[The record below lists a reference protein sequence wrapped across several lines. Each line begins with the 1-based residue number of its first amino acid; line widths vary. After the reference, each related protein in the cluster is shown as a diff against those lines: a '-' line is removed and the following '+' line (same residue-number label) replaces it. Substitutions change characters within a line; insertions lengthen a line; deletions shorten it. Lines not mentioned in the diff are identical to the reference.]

1 VHRFI
6 WLGLLIGMTSCSAL
20 KEAVNGEDETTE
32 DPTDGTADEGSAD
45 EGEVVNTDHYMEIRS
60 KVMVELY
67 TTNDDGQREFLSWD
81 EAVGP
86 VGEFPFG
93 SIFVAAYK
101 PEDEGRQHYFDEH
114 TVTRP
119 RVTGDTYRLQVDPEA
134 TGVINIY
141 ATLDVRSDGIVG
153 SAEPLGIHPDPIEVE
168 AYGEM
173 TDADLVILVDWDR
186 WGPGGWGWQDVG
198 GYVPPVDS
206 DGDGIID
213 DTPECQ
219 LIAIAG
225 NVTLNGA
232 YSGGNGMVMLLDN
245 AGGGPYQQ
253 DEFTPIP
260 TGSGATAEYNMGVCA
275 NAGPMQI
282 IGAYDSNGNGLVD
295 PADLWGAY
303 VTSPGENG
311 NPLMIEDVRLDE
323 INVDIPI
330 GGGGPAV
337 SVVPFVHLSG
347 IAFPESQPHF
357 SSFETV
363 EGAGVDLY
371 VVALQYPLSFDM
383 DVESFEEDGY
393 AVKVWES
400 SALGSAESVEW
411 DLTVPANTVV
421 YLYAFVDTDLD
432 GIVNEELEPRAFS
445 GSGEVAAL
453 STGEDGLSGIVLRV
467 ALVPRT
473 DK

>member
-1 VHRFI
+1 
-6 WLGLLIGMTSCSAL
+6 
-20 KEAVNGEDETTE
+20 
-32 DPTDGTADEGSAD
+32 
-45 EGEVVNTDHYMEIRS
+45 
-60 KVMVELY
+60 
-67 TTNDDGQREFLSWD
+67 
-81 EAVGP
+81 
-86 VGEFPFG
+86 
-93 SIFVAAYK
+93 
-101 PEDEGRQHYFDEH
+101 
-114 TVTRP
+114 
-119 RVTGDTYRLQVDPEA
+119 
-134 TGVINIY
+134 
-141 ATLDVRSDGIVG
+141 
-153 SAEPLGIHPDPIEVE
+153 
-168 AYGEM
+168 
-173 TDADLVILVDWDR
+173 
-186 WGPGGWGWQDVG
+186 VG

>member
-1 VHRFI
+1 MHRFI
-6 WLGLLIGMTSCSAL
+6 WLGLLVGMVSCSAL
-20 KEAVNGEDETTE
+20 KKAVEGEDETTG
-32 DPTDGTADEGSAD
+32 DQTDGTADEGAAD

-60 KVMVELY
+60 KIMVELY

-101 PEDEGRQHYFDEH
+101 PEDEGRENYFDEH

-134 TGVINIY
+134 TGTINIY

-153 SAEPLGIHPDPIEVE
+153 SAEPMGIHPDPIKVE

-173 TDADLVILVDWDR
+173 TDADIVILVDWDR

-198 GYVPPVDS
+198 GYVPPVDA

-213 DTPECQ
+213 DTPACQ
-219 LIAIAG
+219 LVAIAG
-225 NVTLNGA
+225 NVNLNVA

-282 IGAYDSNGNGLVD
+282 VGAYDSNGNGLVD

-303 VTSPGENG
+303 VTSPGVNG
-311 NPLMIEDVRLDE
+311 NPLMIEDVRLDDVH
-323 INVDIPI
+323 VDIPI

-347 IAFPESQPHF
+347 MAFPESQPTF
-357 SSFETV
+357 SSFEAV

-371 VVALQYPLSFDM
+371 VVALQFPLSFDM
-383 DVESFEEDGY
+383 EVESFGEISY
-393 AVKVWES
+393 AVQFWES
-400 SALGSAESVEW
+400 SVLGSAESVDW
-411 DLTVPANTVV
+411 DLTVPANTIV
-421 YLYAFVDTDLD
+421 YLYAFLDTDID
-432 GIVNEELEPRAFS
+432 GIVNEELEPRAYS
-445 GSGEVAAL
+445 GVGEVAAL
-453 STGEDGLSGIVLRV
+453 STGEEGISDIVLRLE
-467 ALVPRT
+467 LVPRT
-473 DK
+473 GK

>member
-1 VHRFI
+1 MHRFI
-6 WLGLLIGMTSCSAL
+6 WLGLLIGMASCSAL
-20 KEAVNGEDETTE
+20 KEAVNGEDEATE

-67 TTNDDGQREFLSWD
+67 TTNDDGQREFLSWE

-101 PEDEGRQHYFDEH
+101 PEDEGREHYFDEH

-134 TGVINIY
+134 TEAINIY

-173 TDADLVILVDWDR
+173 TNADLVILVDWDR

-213 DTPECQ
+213 DTPDCQ

-260 TGSGATAEYNMGVCA
+260 TGSGATADYNMGVCA

-303 VTSPGENG
+303 VTSPGVNG

-337 SVVPFVHLSG
+337 SVVPFVHVSG

-357 SSFETV
+357 SSFEVV

-383 DVESFEEDGY
+383 DVESFEEDAY
-393 AVKVWES
+393 AFQVWES
-400 SALGSAESVEW
+400 SVLGSAESVEW
-411 DLTVPANTVV
+411 DLTLPANTVV
-421 YLYAFVDTDLD
+421 YLYAFIDADLD

-453 STGEDGLSGIVLRV
+453 STGEEGLSDIVLRL

-473 DK
+473 EK